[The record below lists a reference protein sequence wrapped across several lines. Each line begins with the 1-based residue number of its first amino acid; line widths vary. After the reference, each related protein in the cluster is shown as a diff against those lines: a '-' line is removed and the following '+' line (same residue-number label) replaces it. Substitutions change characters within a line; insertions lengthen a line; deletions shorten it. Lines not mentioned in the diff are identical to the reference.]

1 MPRYIP
7 TSKKLCAPAPL
18 RQRKNKPPALTRISS
33 HKDRDASFCFVAWR
47 LWVKQQD
54 LTDKALF
61 PRRLE
66 HLDKRPDVIAQNA
79 MRRHQFFQ
87 FGDGRRQHCLPR

>member
-7 TSKKLCAPAPL
+7 TSKKLYAPAPS
-18 RQRKNKPPALTRISS
+18 RQRKNQPPALTTISP
-33 HKDRDASFCFVAWR
+33 HKDRDAGFCFVARR
-47 LWVKQQD
+47 LWARQD

-66 HLDKRPDVIAQNA
+66 HLDKRPNVIAQNA

-87 FGDGRRQHCLPR
+87 FGDCRRQHRLPR